1 MNPGRLQRSQSPL
14 QGSLQHTPSMQFPL
28 AQSAGPL
35 QASPPETL
43 HTCAMHEYPAA
54 HCVSFAQAVKQP
66 EAPSQPYGAHSV
78 EGGEA
83 STQLR

>member
-1 MNPGRLQRSQSPL
+1 
-14 QGSLQHTPSMQFPL
+14 
-28 AQSAGPL
+28 
-35 QASPPETL
+35 
-43 HTCAMHEYPAA
+43 MHEYPAA